1 MVFRSIA
8 TTMPIF
14 VKIGVGHVTPL
25 VHSLVHPLLS
35 SFHFLWAIH
44 PIRPV
49 ESLRPTP
56 FPHVCVSLSLSVL
69 SLLLLFPSSH
79 STIYFQAED
88 IPTEPNEAAD
98 DVAAKA
104 EAEKVS
110 INSYAETSNVSFCPS
125 C

>member
-1 MVFRSIA
+1 MGWVAHRKWKES
-8 TTMPIF
+8 
-14 VKIGVGHVTPL
+14 KQ
-25 VHSLVHPLLS
+25 HPSMLPGPAVPSCCLS

-44 PIRPV
+44 PI
-49 ESLRPTP
+49 RPTP

-69 SLLLLFPSSH
+69 SLLLLLFPSSH

-110 INSYAETSNVSFCPS
+110 INSYTKTVTFFIALHGIRR
-125 C
+125 

>member
-1 MVFRSIA
+1 MLPGPAVPSCC
-8 TTMPIF
+8 
-14 VKIGVGHVTPL
+14 
-25 VHSLVHPLLS
+25 LS

-110 INSYAETSNVSFCPS
+110 INSYTKTVTFFIALHGIRR
-125 C
+125 